1 MKRFFVLLVMTICAC
16 VCTYSVQ
23 IEGLYYTLNAVDQTA
38 SVVASPKK
46 DYVGEIVI
54 PESVIYKE
62 KEYSV
67 TSIGKNAFRSNA
79 GVTKVVIPA
88 SVDSIAS
95 SAFYSATGLEEVVMH
110 NSVRVICDNAFGY
123 CSKLQKINMSSALQ
137 SVGNSAFLGC
147 SALTN
152 VEFSNSVKE
161 LGTSVFYGC
170 SALKSVV
177 LPSSITSIPKNTFY
191 KCLALEMAEIP
202 ASVEVIG
209 EGAFSAC
216 KVLNGLNLPSSLRKI
231 GARAFSGCKAIT
243 HVEFPDNVDTIQA
256 NTFQACSSLTS
267 VDFNN
272 VVCISDYAFSPCP
285 IKNLD
290 FNSGLDSIGRG
301 AFQGNLAVE
310 ALVLPESLKTTGAL
324 AFADCKNLKT
334 ADLKNLTYLNNKIL
348 TACFNLEDITLSS
361 NVEYM
366 ANDAFDRDSLLRYV
380 YVHYKGQTPSAFA
393 DCYFADENLT
403 HNVTIYVQDDLVDQ
417 FKTELTNFNGSIRGF
432 EESTPVFVKYVKSIN
447 AKKLVP
453 VSVKIISNIACE
465 WSIDGVLPDGL
476 TGTVSED
483 GFVYTIS
490 GTPTAVFDET
500 EYRVTA
506 KSHGFSV
513 SDDLT
518 IRVDAVSP
526 YIEIPDNVNQSLT
539 TDDLEIEDI
548 VFTTNDPDAVF
559 EVDDLP
565 EGLSAVQDGATFT
578 ISGSV
583 SSDEE
588 VYEFVVRAIADGMES
603 EAYCVI
609 EVAQEEE
616 EDPSDDLNIAWTQ
629 DKNSVSVSNVE
640 VESMALYTA
649 SGALVRNSNTNK
661 ISTASIKKGDVFM
674 VSVRIAGLD
683 RWVTKKFIK

>member
-1 MKRFFVLLVMTICAC
+1 M
-16 VCTYSVQ
+16 
-23 IEGLYYTLNAVDQTA
+23 
-38 SVVASPKK
+38 
-46 DYVGEIVI
+46 
-54 PESVIYKE
+54 
-62 KEYSV
+62 
-67 TSIGKNAFRSNA
+67 
-79 GVTKVVIPA
+79 
-88 SVDSIAS
+88 
-95 SAFYSATGLEEVVMH
+95 
-110 NSVRVICDNAFGY
+110 
-123 CSKLQKINMSSALQ
+123 
-137 SVGNSAFLGC
+137 
-147 SALTN
+147 
-152 VEFSNSVKE
+152 
-161 LGTSVFYGC
+161 
-170 SALKSVV
+170 
-177 LPSSITSIPKNTFY
+177 
-191 KCLALEMAEIP
+191 
-202 ASVEVIG
+202 
-209 EGAFSAC
+209 
-216 KVLNGLNLPSSLRKI
+216 LNGLNPPSSLRKI
-231 GARAFSGCKAIT
+231 GVRAFSGCKAIT

-256 NTFQACSSLTS
+256 NAFQACSSLTS

-272 VVCISDYAFSPCP
+272 VICISDYAFSPCP

-290 FNSGLDSIGRG
+290 LNSGLDSIGRG

-310 ALVLPESLKTTGAL
+310 ALVLLGSLKATGAL

-334 ADLKNLTYLNNKIL
+334 ADLKNLTYLNKRVL
-348 TACFNLEDITLSS
+348 TACFNLENITLSS
-361 NVEYM
+361 NVEYV

-380 YVHYKGQTPSAFA
+380 YVYYEGQIPSAFA

-417 FKTELTNFNGSIRGF
+417 FKTELINFNGSIRGF

-476 TGTVSED
+476 AGTVSED

-513 SDDLT
+513 SDDFT

-548 VFTTNDPDAVF
+548 VFTTNDLDAVF

-565 EGLSAVQDGATFT
+565 EGLSAVQEGATFT

-603 EAYCVI
+603 EVYCVI
-609 EVAQEEE
+609 ELAQEEE
-616 EDPSDDLNIAWTQ
+616 EDPWSDLNIAWTQ
-629 DKNSVSVSNVE
+629 DRNSVSVSNVE
-640 VESMALYTA
+640 VEKIMLYSV
-649 SGALVRNSNTNK
+649 SGSLVRSGNGNK
-661 ISTASIKKGDVFM
+661 ISTASIKKGDIFM
-674 VSVRIAGLD
+674 VSIKIVGQERV
-683 RWVTKKFIK
+683 VTKKFIK

>member
-1 MKRFFVLLVMTICAC
+1 M
-16 VCTYSVQ
+16 
-23 IEGLYYTLNAVDQTA
+23 
-38 SVVASPKK
+38 
-46 DYVGEIVI
+46 
-54 PESVIYKE
+54 
-62 KEYSV
+62 
-67 TSIGKNAFRSNA
+67 
-79 GVTKVVIPA
+79 
-88 SVDSIAS
+88 
-95 SAFYSATGLEEVVMH
+95 
-110 NSVRVICDNAFGY
+110 
-123 CSKLQKINMSSALQ
+123 
-137 SVGNSAFLGC
+137 
-147 SALTN
+147 
-152 VEFSNSVKE
+152 
-161 LGTSVFYGC
+161 
-170 SALKSVV
+170 
-177 LPSSITSIPKNTFY
+177 
-191 KCLALEMAEIP
+191 
-202 ASVEVIG
+202 
-209 EGAFSAC
+209 
-216 KVLNGLNLPSSLRKI
+216 LNGLNLPKSLKKI
-231 GARAFSGCKAIT
+231 GASAFCGCKAIT
-243 HVEFPDNVDTIQA
+243 HVEFPDNIDTIQA
-256 NTFQACSSLTS
+256 KAFQACSSLS
-267 VDFNN
+267 EVDFNN
-272 VVCISDYAFSPCP
+272 VTCISDYAFSPCP

-310 ALVLPESLKTTGAL
+310 ALVLPGSLKATGAL

-334 ADLKNLTYLNNKIL
+334 ADLKNLTYLNKRVL

-361 NVEYM
+361 NVEYV

-380 YVHYKGQTPSAFA
+380 YVHYEGQTPSAFA

-453 VSVKIISNIACE
+453 VSVKIVSNIACE
-465 WSIDGVLPDGL
+465 WIMKGELPEGL
-476 TGTVSED
+476 VGNASED
-483 GFVYTIS
+483 GYTYTIS
-490 GTPTAVFDET
+490 GTPVAVFDET
-500 EYRVTA
+500 EYVVSAKAHGITA
-506 KSHGFSV
+506 

-603 EAYCVI
+603 EVYCVI
-609 EVAQEEE
+609 ELAQEEE
-616 EDPSDDLNIAWTQ
+616 EDPWSDLNIAWTQ
-629 DKNSVSVSNVE
+629 DRNSVSVSNVE
-640 VESMALYTA
+640 VEKIMLYSV
-649 SGALVRNSNTNK
+649 SGSLVRSGNGNK

-674 VSVRIAGLD
+674 ASVQIVGLD
-683 RWVTKKFIK
+683 CWVTKKFIK